1 MGLSAF
7 ADGPISF
14 QEKQMDQVEETSIKR
29 GRPRKEF
36 STDDMEVGQRPSII
50 IPPLNETMIREGEK
64 IDVVEPGS
72 ANNDYYASLAFMEE
86 PMTIRLERSSEKNA
100 PKLVD
105 VYVNGEACWV
115 PVGQNFKLKRKFV
128 EVLARSKPESIDTRT
143 GSSEEE
149 QPRNEILR
157 NTSSKYPFTVV
168 EDNNP
173 RGYDWL
179 TRVLME
185 G

>member
-1 MGLSAF
+1 M
-7 ADGPISF
+7 
-14 QEKQMDQVEETSIKR
+14 
-29 GRPRKEF
+29 
-36 STDDMEVGQRPSII
+36 
-50 IPPLNETMIREGEK
+50 
-64 IDVVEPGS
+64 
-72 ANNDYYASLAFMEE
+72 
-86 PMTIRLERSSEKNA
+86 
-100 PKLVD
+100 
-105 VYVNGEACWV
+105 
-115 PVGQNFKLKRKFV
+115 